1 MATKSSNQGTW
12 PRKAKR
18 LLGEP
23 TIHFFFIAA
32 AVFLVHRLIAGDPR
46 TIVMSPALRS
56 DLVRRFQDQ
65 LGKTP
70 SDTEI
75 DTAVRNWKR
84 DEALYRE
91 ALRDGLDRDEPMV
104 RTILIN
110 KERERAALEA
120 PVPEPSEPDLDQYLA
135 EHRDLY
141 ETPFVYEHEYVV
153 FPKNGPVAEQQRAKY
168 ERALKAGATPA
179 TLGLRSVAA
188 NVRRERIEEEF
199 GPELAKRICSLPI
212 GEWQPIENEKS
223 LILVRMIRIEGGPPS
238 PEVQHQRLVV
248 GWKAEMQAKATERA
262 AQAIEA
268 RYRFKEASK

>member
-1 MATKSSNQGTW
+1 MATMIDNHRAWT
-12 PRKAKR
+12 RKAAR
-18 LLGEP
+18 LLSEP
-23 TIHFFFIAA
+23 TIHFFIIAA
-32 AVFLVHRLIAGDPR
+32 VIFLVHRLIAGDPR
-46 TIVMSPALRS
+46 TIVMSPALRN

-70 SDTEI
+70 SVTEI
-75 DTAVRNWKR
+75 DAALESWKR

-91 ALRDGLDRDEPMV
+91 ALREGLDRDEPMV

-110 KERERAALEA
+110 KERERAALGA
-120 PVPEPSEPDLDQYLA
+120 PVPEPSESELDQYLA
-135 EHRDLY
+135 QHRDLY

-153 FPKNGPVAEQQRAKY
+153 FPKNGPEAEQQRAKY

-199 GPELAKRICSLPI
+199 GPELAKQICSLPI
-212 GEWQPIENEKS
+212 GEWQPLENEKS
-223 LILVRMIRIEGGPPS
+223 LILVRMIRIEGGPPN
-238 PEVQHQRLVV
+238 PELQHQRLVV

>member
-1 MATKSSNQGTW
+1 MT
-12 PRKAKR
+12 R
-18 LLGEP
+18 LLSEP
-23 TIHFFFIAA
+23 TVHFFMIAA

-65 LGKTP
+65 LGKQPT
-70 SDTEI
+70 DADI
-75 DTAVRNWKR
+75 DAAIQGWKI

-91 ALRDGLDRDEPMV
+91 ALREGLDRDEPMV

-120 PVPEPSEPDLDQYLA
+120 PVPEPSESELDQFLA
-135 EHRDLY
+135 KHRDLY
-141 ETPFVYEHEYVV
+141 VTPLVYEHEYVV
-153 FPKNGPVAEQQRAKY
+153 FPKNGPAAEQQRAKY

-199 GPELAKRICSLPI
+199 GPELAKQICSLPI
-212 GEWQPIENEKS
+212 GEWQPLESEKS
-223 LILVRMIRIEGGPPS
+223 LILVRMIRIEGGPPN
-238 PEVQHQRLVV
+238 PELQHQRLVL